1 VGRRGDQVSDL
12 VRWIRPRRREA
23 HHDRAR
29 GDHALK
35 GCRIR
40 EIRTD
45 TDGSELA
52 REVADRGRIAARDR
66 DLGPLPDER
75 TRQPGARV
83 AASDDEPGPG
93 HATSLR
99 SRGRAGYD
107 HYVRLAVIG
116 VLAAC
121 ATPAPLVADA
131 PNEARSDQERR
142 YTIWL
147 GGAQV
152 GTAEETETW
161 SRSGLVLRRVET
173 LRFLRGD
180 APIEIATTIEI
191 RADHALTASRVT
203 WTENAGSVRHAMAV
217 RDARGWA
224 VTLDGAQLA
233 LPGDAVPAELIP
245 LVVRR
250 DAKFAGSV
258 FLPARGFVLGH
269 GRIDP
274 VAPMRFVARLALDAG
289 VVVEATIDLAD
300 DGAPAR
306 VVDGEGVIAMRATPA
321 QARLSYP
328 LVDLIAATSI
338 PLTGGNPSR
347 SISGPVTGRHSNRIA
362 LDGDLALP
370 AVPGQRAHLATG
382 GLSLELSAKLPGGL
396 PPGPDGTDRS
406 RDIRAVVASVQSRIV
421 PDLGARIATARDAGS
436 ATAGDCTTYALA
448 YAAIAQRL
456 AIPTRVVTGLR
467 VDGERLVRHRW
478 AVSWTGSTWI
488 AVDAAFGAVPAGG
501 DLIGLA
507 VHDADDA
514 GLIAGEAALMQV
526 RAASWLP

>member
-1 VGRRGDQVSDL
+1 M
-12 VRWIRPRRREA
+12 
-23 HHDRAR
+23 
-29 GDHALK
+29 
-35 GCRIR
+35 
-40 EIRTD
+40 
-45 TDGSELA
+45 
-52 REVADRGRIAARDR
+52 
-66 DLGPLPDER
+66 
-75 TRQPGARV
+75 
-83 AASDDEPGPG
+83 
-93 HATSLR
+93 
-99 SRGRAGYD
+99 
-107 HYVRLAVIG
+107 RLAVIG

-131 PNEARSDQERR
+131 PTETPSDQERR

-161 SRSGLVLRRVET
+161 SRSGVVLRRVET

-203 WTENAGSVRHAMAV
+203 WTENAGTVRHAMAV

-233 LPGDAVPAELIP
+233 LPGGAVPAELIP

-274 VAPMRFVARLALDAG
+274 VAPLRFVARLALDAG

-306 VVDGEGVIAMRATPA
+306 VVDGEGVIAMRATAA

-338 PLTGGNPSR
+338 P
-347 SISGPVTGRHSNRIA
+347 VTGHHSNRIA

-370 AVPGQRAHLATG
+370 AVPGQRAHLSTG

-396 PPGPDGTDRS
+396 PPGPVGTDRS

-421 PDLGARIATARDAGS
+421 PDLGARIASARDAAS
-436 ATAGDCTTYALA
+436 ATAGDCTTFALA

-478 AVSWTGSTWI
+478 AVSWTGSAWI

-526 RAASWLP
+526 RAASWLAP